1 MEEKAPS
8 SVVFSPAAEYEVKKS
23 NTIVQWTSLAAKVAA
38 KIESQLVIANQ
49 SILRRDLDSEYQQKS
64 DTIRIKV
71 PNKTTFALH
80 SDSGNAASAYTEQYR
95 DIKLDGFFTGDHE
108 FTNLEL
114 NLALSKNQSEV
125 IDSLSTGAVE
135 KLETYCMEELTLA
148 ARGYAGTFGTE
159 ISALT
164 DLTAVRKV
172 MNDFKMI
179 PKSDRNLIID
189 GAAAQI
195 LLNLDQWKNY
205 SIIGDTAALKEAS
218 LGRRFGMNIWESD
231 YVQTKTAT
239 GTFEAKNKTT
249 TGTVVVASNGVMTS
263 SRFAGLPYSAVE
275 FKAAS
280 DTAHV
285 DISIGAQGFITDT
298 AGVVH
303 KFVVLEAATSTTS
316 GSDEIVSTKIYP
328 ALATACTAGAVTFV
342 EKNKTK
348 ASKNLLIQKDSAV
361 LVARPLMPFED
372 LFSMTFNVNGL
383 PMRLYKFTNGSTK
396 KTTITMDFLV
406 KCQVLRPEGIA
417 SLFGAGA

>member
-1 MEEKAPS
+1 MTEKAPS
-8 SVVFSPAAEYEVKKS
+8 SIVFSPVAEYEVKKS

-80 SDSGNAASAYTEQYR
+80 SDSGNAATAYTEQYR

-114 NLALSKNQSEV
+114 NLALTKNQPEV

-135 KLETYCMEELTLA
+135 KLETYCMEELTLG

-164 DLTAVRKV
+164 DLTAIRKV

-179 PKSDRNLIID
+179 PKADRNLIID

-205 SIIGDTAALKEAS
+205 SVIGDTAALKEAS
-218 LGRRFGMNIWESD
+218 LGKRFGMDIWESD

-239 GTFEAKNKTT
+239 STFEAKNKTT
-249 TGTVVVASNGVMTS
+249 TGTVVIASNGVMTS
-263 SRFAGLPYSAVE
+263 SRFAGLPYSAVT

-285 DISIGAQGFITDT
+285 DISIGAQGEITDT
-298 AGVVH
+298 AGAKH
-303 KFVVLEAATSTTS
+303 KFFVLEAATSTTD
-316 GSDEIVSTKIYP
+316 GSDEIVLTKIYP

-342 EKNKTK
+342 EKNKAK
-348 ASKNLLIQKDSAV
+348 SSKNLLIQKDSAV